1 MATAFVSY
9 RRKPSAILAQLI
21 AKDLK
26 AQGIEVYLD
35 IERMENAGAFPTR
48 LFQAIDA
55 SDVFVCLLG
64 DETLESEWVQSEI
77 QHAHEVGKPMIPVFQ
92 ETFEMMALDQAPT
105 PAIKTLLEFDGVYI
119 FDVKNVYVPQA
130 VEALARIIE
139 NTAAWAKQTPPEA
152 DSGQVPILSVN
163 IEALTGQQFGQYEI
177 REMLGMGGMS
187 AVYRAHQAS
196 LMRDV
201 ALKVLPPSFS
211 SQTGTLERFL
221 REARTAAALEHA
233 HIVPIYDY
241 GNYGGLSFVVMRL
254 LSGGSL
260 AERLTNADHTDGSL
274 PSLYEVADILKR
286 LANAMDYAHSRGV
299 VHRDIKANN
308 IMFDDQGSPYLVDFG
323 IAKLTNSVNALTGTG
338 VAMGTPLYMS
348 PEQWRGESVTPAA
361 DQYALGVTTYAMVTG
376 HLPFEAPTPYA
387 LMHKHL
393 NEQPPAPQT
402 WRADLPESIKKVI
415 DQAMAKKAQNRFP
428 SAKDFAL
435 AFEEALQAS
444 GIENQPTEFFTKPL
458 PAKVQTQVSPLVG
471 GSADPNEA
479 PPGSRMTPP
488 PILSQSS
495 GNPITGGQGISP
507 TGAMRAQN
515 GTGTN
520 TPYDNQLPLTNPSAT
535 LPAGAQTPTPPAPTP
550 NMVQVGVTPPPGYT
564 HHMTPSGQ
572 SIFVQNQTPMDQAQ
586 IFAPHKPAQN
596 NLLRWLIAGLV
607 LAGVLAVV
615 GWFVSQNG
623 QAIGFIQETQV
634 AVEVTSLA
642 VELQLTIDSATQTS
656 VAAQATPTAT
666 ATSTP
671 TQTASPTP
679 ATPVVQAISEL
690 TARLGPSSDYA
701 IIGTLEVDSK
711 LDVIGISE
719 DGGWY
724 QVVLPDGTRGWVVT
738 SASLVNIFGDTDT
751 IEVASLPT
759 ETATLTP
766 TLSPTRTPSPKPSN
780 TAAPTATS
788 TQTASPS
795 PTRRPS
801 ATPEPTLRV
810 GGEAEVSAGEF
821 GLSARDG
828 AGSTFGLVVNLSDK
842 TQVDIV
848 DGPEDVNGINW
859 WKVRSPDGQ
868 SGWVAEETAG
878 NPNLIATK

>member
-9 RRKPSAILAQLI
+9 RRKPSAILAQMI

-35 IERMENAGAFPTR
+35 IERMENAGSFPTR

-64 DETLESEWVQSEI
+64 DETLESEWVQNEI

-92 ETFEMMALDQAPT
+92 ETFEMFPLDQAPT
-105 PAIKTLLEFDGVYI
+105 PYVKALLEYDGVYI

-139 NTAAWAKQTPPEA
+139 NTAAWAKLTPPEA

-177 REMLGMGGMS
+177 RDMLGMGGMS
-187 AVYRAHQAS
+187 AVYKAHQAS

-260 AERLTNADHTDGSL
+260 ADRLTLAEQTDGGL
-274 PSLYEVADILKR
+274 PSLYEIADILKR
-286 LANAMDYAHSRGV
+286 LANALDYAHSRGV

-323 IAKLTNSVNALTGTG
+323 IAKLTHASNALTGTG

-402 WRADLPESIKKVI
+402 WRADLPDAVKKVI
-415 DQAMAKKAQNRFP
+415 EQAMAKRAQNRFP
-428 SAKDFAL
+428 SAKDFAQ
-435 AFEEALQAS
+435 AFEEAVQAS
-444 GIENQPTEFFTKPL
+444 GIENQPTDFFTKPV
-458 PAKVQTQVSPLVG
+458 PAKPPRVVSPLVG
-471 GSADPNEA
+471 GTPDPQA
-479 PPGSRMTPP
+479 AMPIAIPPTPP
-488 PILSQSS
+488 PSQPSAWLAA
-495 GNPITGGQGISP
+495 P
-507 TGAMRAQN
+507 T
-515 GTGTN
+515 
-520 TPYDNQLPLTNPSAT
+520 PFDEPLPLTNPSAT
-535 LPAGAQTPTPPAPTP
+535 LPAGAQTPLPVNPAQP
-550 NMVQVGVTPPPGYT
+550 VTPPPGYV
-564 HHMTPSGQ
+564 HQITPSGQ
-572 SIFVQNQTPMDQAQ
+572 SIFVQQPTPMDQAQ
-586 IFAPHKPAQN
+586 IFVPQKPAQN
-596 NLLRWLIAGLV
+596 NRLRWVVPALVIAAALGGGALV
-607 LAGVLAVV
+607 
-615 GWFVSQNG
+615 VSQNR
-623 QAIGFIQETQV
+623 QAITVIQETQAAIDVTNQAV
-634 AVEVTSLA
+634 A
-642 VELQLTIDSATQTS
+642 LQLTIDNTTLT
-656 VAAQATPTAT
+656 AQAVLATATPT

-690 TARLGPSSDYA
+690 TARLGPGADYPEVA
-701 IIGTLEVDSK
+701 TLEAEGK
-711 LDVIGISE
+711 LDVTGVSA

-724 QVVLPDGTRGWVVT
+724 QVVLPDGRRGWVVT
-738 SASLVNIFGDTDT
+738 SSSLVAIFGDTDE
-751 IEVASLPT
+751 ISVVELPT
-759 ETATLTP
+759 ETP
-766 TLSPTRTPSPKPSN
+766 TLSPT
-780 TAAPTATS
+780 
-788 TQTASPS
+788 PS
-795 PTRRPS
+795 PTRTPTARPS
-801 ATPEPTLRV
+801 LTPSPTATPTLRPTSTAEPTLRV
-810 GGEAEVSAGEF
+810 GGQAMVTAGEF
-821 GLSARDG
+821 GLAVREG
-828 AGSTFGLVVNLSDK
+828 AGGNFGLVVNLADQ
-842 TQVDIV
+842 TEVDIV
-848 DGPEDVNGINW
+848 DGPEDVEGARW
-859 WKVRSPDGQ
+859 WRVRSPEGQ
-868 SGWVAEETAG
+868 IGWVAEVSDGTA
-878 NPNLIATK
+878 NLIPLPG